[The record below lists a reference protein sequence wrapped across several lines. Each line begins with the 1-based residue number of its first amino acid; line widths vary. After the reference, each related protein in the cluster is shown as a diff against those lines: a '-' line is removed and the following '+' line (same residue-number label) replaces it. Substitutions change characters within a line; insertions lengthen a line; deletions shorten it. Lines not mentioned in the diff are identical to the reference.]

1 MILMSMS
8 EYKMLLKYVPE
19 SWKSCLRVLNF
30 KIFWKSMSTDPIE
43 GRVAINNPELQEI
56 QREYYYLEHPP
67 SSSTHE
73 EPKVS
78 SVVIDYNMII
88 FIHCAASCI
97 HLKCS
102 NIRNISWIQWCI
114 FHSTEHVHIWSICN
128 MLPGKCQDQIICIN
142 YSTQFQLQPLLT
154 TRSRIDIYIWLII
167 HRWMVLFT
175 HTDWLP
181 WKWWETN
188 LVSAQS
194 QMLLLACAY
203 WLVRKGL
210 AINHLQT
217 AENEKT
223 RTKSFLN
230 LRLFLGL
237 YTEIK

>member
-1 MILMSMS
+1 MGSRNPLAVRQFFTSFFEKCNQRQNIYFWNDSNVNVWVQNVTEICPRKLEIMSQ
-8 EYKMLLKYVPE
+8 
-19 SWKSCLRVLNF
+19 RVLNF

-43 GRVAINNPELQEI
+43 GCVAINNSELQEI

-128 MLPGKCQDQIICIN
+128 MLPGKCQYQIICIT
-142 YSTQFQLQPLLT
+142 YST
-154 TRSRIDIYIWLII
+154 
-167 HRWMVLFT
+167 
-175 HTDWLP
+175 
-181 WKWWETN
+181 
-188 LVSAQS
+188 
-194 QMLLLACAY
+194 
-203 WLVRKGL
+203 
-210 AINHLQT
+210 
-217 AENEKT
+217 
-223 RTKSFLN
+223 
-230 LRLFLGL
+230 
-237 YTEIK
+237 

>member
-1 MILMSMS
+1 MGSRNPLAVRQFFTSFFEKCNQRQNIYFWNDSNVNVWVQNVTEICPRKLEIMSQ
-8 EYKMLLKYVPE
+8 
-19 SWKSCLRVLNF
+19 RVLNF
-30 KIFWKSMSTDPIE
+30 KIFWKSMSTGPIE

-142 YSTQFQLQPLLT
+142 YSTQFQL
-154 TRSRIDIYIWLII
+154 
-167 HRWMVLFT
+167 
-175 HTDWLP
+175 
-181 WKWWETN
+181 
-188 LVSAQS
+188 
-194 QMLLLACAY
+194 
-203 WLVRKGL
+203 
-210 AINHLQT
+210 
-217 AENEKT
+217 
-223 RTKSFLN
+223 
-230 LRLFLGL
+230 
-237 YTEIK
+237 